1 MISQT
6 RSIWYGVHL
15 FIFSANSDFNGPLGV
30 TFAAG
35 TENGAVM
42 NARLTVINDDDVE
55 GTETVVLMASVPPG
69 VKAFFPPGEDRVT
82 IPIWD
87 NDGKYHSVSVASPC
101 IMDVR
106 LYRVISLL
114 VAKTQWTL

>member
-6 RSIWYGVHL
+6 WSIWHGVHL
-15 FIFSANSDFNGPLGV
+15 FIFSANSDFSGPLGV
-30 TFAAG
+30 TFIAG

-42 NARLTVINDDDVE
+42 NARLTVINDYDVE

-87 NDGKYHSVSVASPC
+87 NDGKYHQCLCS
-101 IMDVR
+101 
-106 LYRVISLL
+106 
-114 VAKTQWTL
+114 